1 MQKGKRDEEGLMSTE
16 VEGKQRLLVIGTLIG
31 MVCTLPY
38 SLGYTLGLI
47 DLQYLLEAVINIGI
61 VVYLLSYLR
70 YGTSFFKHW

>member
-16 VEGKQRLLVIGTLIG
+16 VEGKQRLLIIGTLIV

-47 DLQYLLEAVINIGI
+47 DLQHLFEEVINIGI

-70 YGTSFFKHW
+70 YGTSFFKNW

>member
-47 DLQYLLEAVINIGI
+47 DLQYLLEEVINIGI

-70 YGTSFFKHW
+70 YGTSFFKNW